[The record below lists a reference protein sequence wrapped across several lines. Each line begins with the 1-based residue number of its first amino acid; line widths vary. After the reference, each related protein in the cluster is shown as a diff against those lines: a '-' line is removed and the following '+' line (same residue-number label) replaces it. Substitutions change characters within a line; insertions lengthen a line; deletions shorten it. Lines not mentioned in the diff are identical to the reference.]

1 MEEVEEEVIDPND
14 DRTQNEKDLT
24 MLIKQ
29 LVRRIRRDSPD
40 DPLCERALDYLV
52 RKNLI
57 RQTDCLR

>member
-1 MEEVEEEVIDPND
+1 MIDPND

-40 DPLCERALDYLV
+40 DPLCEKALDYLV

-57 RQTDCLR
+57 RQTDVLR